1 MTSKKSKAQERADR
15 AAIAFAEA
23 KKRERRRNLLAG
35 LGVVL
40 AVLLIVGAGVAINA
54 LRGGNDE
61 KGVEAAAPTAGS
73 TDYGL
78 VVGEDSAP
86 HKIVVYEDFLCPI
99 CGVLEATAGERIN
112 ALIDDGTVQV
122 DYRPISILD
131 RFGPYSGDALNA
143 FFVVRDTA
151 GPEVAKSFHDVL
163 YANQPSEEG
172 PVPGHLVARRP
183 RRGGGRHPGRRRG
196 RHPERRRGRDRHPGH
211 RGGVEGQGR
220 GHPDDPAR
228 RQDLQRGL
236 ELGGHRQQP
245 RRGPRVGPTGPGLA
259 ASRR

>member
-1 MTSKKSKAQERADR
+1 MTSKKSKAQERAER

-23 KKRERRRNLLAG
+23 KKRQRRRNLLAG

-54 LRGGNDE
+54 LRGGSDE

-86 HKIVVYEDFLCPI
+86 HKIVIYEDFLCPI
-99 CGVLEATAGERIN
+99 CGTLEATAGERLN
-112 ALIDDGTVQV
+112 GLIDDGSVQV

-131 RFGPYSGDALNA
+131 RLGPYSGDALNA

-163 YANQPSEEG
+163 YANQPSEQGPFPDTSWLVDRAVEAGATKADVEDGILNGAEAETVTQATAEATKAKVEG
-172 PVPGHLVARRP
+172 TPTILLDGKIFNEGSSWEDIANNLVAA
-183 RRGGGRHPGRRRG
+183 
-196 RHPERRRGRDRHPGH
+196 
-211 RGGVEGQGR
+211 VE
-220 GHPDDPAR
+220 
-228 RQDLQRGL
+228 
-236 ELGGHRQQP
+236 
-245 RRGPRVGPTGPGLA
+245 
-259 ASRR
+259 